1 MEARIV
7 DTHVHIWDFD
17 KAEYSWLK
25 GNTSILN
32 RSYRIDELE
41 KERREAGIVA
51 GVLVQAANNLQE
63 TDYMLHVAA
72 DTEWIKGVV
81 GWLPLLNPDET
92 ERLLEDQ
99 YAKNPYF
106 KGVRHLIHDEQD
118 PKWLLQHEVLESL
131 GILSYHKIPYDVVGT
146 MPEHISTVLEIADE
160 LPDFMLVFDHLNQ
173 PPIDSGERFG
183 KWGEVMKEAARHTR
197 IYAKLSG
204 LGTASKNADWSQKNI
219 QPYIEF
225 IIEQFGVERVFC
237 GGDWP
242 VSLLA
247 GSYSRT
253 WKIYRDV
260 LESIL
265 TKEEQHKVL
274 FSNAMDFYKL

>member
-1 MEARIV
+1 MEIV

-17 KAEYSWLK
+17 RAEYSWLK

-32 RSYRIDELE
+32 RTYRIDELE
-41 KERREAGIVA
+41 NERMKAGITA
-51 GVLVQAANNLQE
+51 GVLVQAANNLQD
-63 TDYMLHVAA
+63 TDYMLEVAA
-72 DTEWIKGVV
+72 TTDWIKGVV
-81 GWLPLLNPDET
+81 GWLPLVNPDRT

-99 YAKNPYF
+99 YGKSPYF
-106 KGVRHLIHDEQD
+106 KGVRHLIHDEPD
-118 PKWLLQHEVLESL
+118 TKWLLQHEVLESL
-131 GILSYHKIPYDVVGT
+131 GILAYHKIPYDVVGIS
-146 MPEHISTVLEIADE
+146 PEHISTALEIADE
-160 LPDFMLVFDHLNQ
+160 LPDLMLVFDHLNQ
-173 PPIDSGERFG
+173 PPIVSGERFG
-183 KWGEVMKEAARHTR
+183 KWGELMKRAASHNS

-204 LGTASKNADWSQKNI
+204 LGTASKNADWSQKKI

-242 VSLLA
+242 VCLLA
-247 GSYSRT
+247 GPYSRT

-265 TKEEQHKVL
+265 TAEEQHKVL
-274 FSNAMDFYKL
+274 FKNAMNFYKL

>member
-17 KAEYSWLK
+17 RAEYSWLK

-32 RSYRIDELE
+32 RTYRIDDLDN
-41 KERREAGIVA
+41 ERTRAGITA
-51 GVLVQAANNLQE
+51 GVLVQAANNLEE
-63 TDYMLHVAA
+63 TDYMLEVAA
-72 DTEWIKGVV
+72 NTDWIKGVV
-81 GWLPLLNPDET
+81 GWLPLVNPDKT

-99 YAKNPYF
+99 YARNPYF
-106 KGVRHLIHDEQD
+106 KGVRHLIHDEPD
-118 PKWLLQHEVLESL
+118 HKWLLQHEVLESL
-131 GILSYHKIPYDVVGT
+131 GILSYHKIPYDVVGIV
-146 MPEHISTVLEIADE
+146 PEHISTALEIAEE
-160 LPDFMLVFDHLNQ
+160 LPDLKLVFDHLNQ
-173 PPIDSGERFG
+173 PPIVSGERFG
-183 KWGEVMKEAARHTR
+183 KWGELMKKAASHKN

-219 QPYIEF
+219 QPYAEF

-242 VSLLA
+242 VCLLA
-247 GSYSRT
+247 GTYSHT

-260 LESIL
+260 LGSIL
-265 TKEEQHKVL
+265 TTEEQQKVL
-274 FSNAMDFYKL
+274 FSNAMNFYKL